1 VIPIIW
7 ELYDLNSIKA
17 RNESVYQKQDY
28 EGEKIGTVSG
38 HLILSSQIIQDGWDP
53 VAICDD
59 INEDLRYVMATMS
72 SPSGPLYQY
81 SALSDE
87 NVLYIHEIIMEPDY
101 EAPELK
107 GRVVRELPWLCMR
120 FMHIRPEIIAYCIS
134 EFLPEDNQK
143 EVASPY
149 MQNGFVSVD
158 ESNVIYAY
166 TV

>member
-1 VIPIIW
+1 
-7 ELYDLNSIKA
+7 
-17 RNESVYQKQDY
+17 
-28 EGEKIGTVSG
+28 
-38 HLILSSQIIQDGWDP
+38 
-53 VAICDD
+53 
-59 INEDLRYVMATMS
+59 MATMS